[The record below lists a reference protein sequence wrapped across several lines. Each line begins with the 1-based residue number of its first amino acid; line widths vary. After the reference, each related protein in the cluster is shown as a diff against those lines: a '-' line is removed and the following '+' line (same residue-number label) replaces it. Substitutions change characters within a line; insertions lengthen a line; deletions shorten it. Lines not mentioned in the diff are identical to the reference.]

1 MKDFYPMKL
10 FSISN
15 VLKLYQEHKYNEF
28 LYFFP
33 FGIWIEAI
41 MSPSLTKKS
50 RLYLLRIAFYIFYS
64 FLVQYQK
71 GEFDQGITIYNSKNS
86 KAHCFNSYNFIIRCL
101 NTVIITYSL
110 MIKLDEI
117 ALDRIS
123 SHPVENYFGYVRMM
137 SHDFDSYDNFIR
149 IAVDSIMN
157 LILCNKLQ
165 IHQKVKG
172 RINIAGAKVD
182 EESGLY
188 DIDDELCEDLNVVL
202 CSFIETKQSIEV
214 FAIEPKKEDFN
225 LFLTILTEYS

>member
-1 MKDFYPMKL
+1 
-10 FSISN
+10 
-15 VLKLYQEHKYNEF
+15 
-28 LYFFP
+28 
-33 FGIWIEAI
+33 
-41 MSPSLTKKS
+41 
-50 RLYLLRIAFYIFYS
+50 
-64 FLVQYQK
+64 
-71 GEFDQGITIYNSKNS
+71 
-86 KAHCFNSYNFIIRCL
+86 
-101 NTVIITYSL
+101 

-172 RINIAGAKVD
+172 RILAGAKVD

-214 FAIEPKKEDFN
+214 FAIEPKKEDFSP
-225 LFLTILTEYS
+225 FLTILTEYSSQYKTAAETIYESKAMSGQHIISRCKGVKIEKKKNQDISITNDDEYDFDESDTDESDMDDDMF